1 MHGFGL
7 VAGRIRRETLG
18 SRLLCT
24 LRTTS
29 RRPVQVTPPMLWNE
43 VLVMLLLIL
52 VNGFFALSE
61 MALVAA
67 KRARLQTAAE
77 QGRAGAKSALALL
90 EDPTSLLSSIQ
101 ICITLIALVTGI
113 YSGASFAG
121 PLEAVMVRHTDIP
134 IEFAEKTA
142 YGIVVLLVTYVSL
155 TIGELVPKRVALLHA
170 ESLAMFVAPIMR
182 LLAKIM
188 APGVWLLGVT
198 VNTVLKLL
206 PISSAPQAAVT
217 EDDVRSLVAEGTRAG
232 VFLASERRLL
242 EGVMALAERKV
253 GSIMIPRQDVIWLD
267 IEDPIEELWQQAKD
281 SGHARF
287 LIAREKLENL
297 LGMITLADLSEAV
310 HRGKLD
316 ADRDLEP
323 PLHIPDSISVL
334 QLLDQFQR
342 SSTHLAVVTDEYG
355 EIEGITTPI
364 DILKA
369 IAGELPELGSRERPE
384 ALQRDDGSWLVDG
397 HLPIEELQR
406 RLNRRDM
413 VGKDYHTV
421 AGFVLARLGRIPKA
435 GDTVT
440 WRDLKVE
447 IMDMDGVR
455 IDKILLST
463 VAEPSR
469 RARH

>member
-1 MHGFGL
+1 MAAKVL
-7 VAGRIRRETLG
+7 TMP
-18 SRLLCT
+18 S
-24 LRTTS
+24 S
-29 RRPVQVTPPMLWNE
+29 E
-43 VLVMLLLIL
+43 VLILLLLIL
-52 VNGFFALSE
+52 LNGFFALSE

-67 KRARLQTAAE
+67 KRARLQIAAE
-77 QGRAGAKSALALL
+77 QGRAGAKSALALMA
-90 EDPTSLLSSIQ
+90 DPTTLLSSIQ
-101 ICITLIALVTGI
+101 IGITIITFITGI
-113 YSGASFAG
+113 YSGATLTG
-121 PLEAVMVRHTDIP
+121 PLADWLTTHNLLPARY
-134 IEFAEKTA
+134 AEEVA
-142 YGIVVLLVTYVSL
+142 YGVIVLLVTFISL

-170 ESLAMFVAPIMR
+170 EALAMFVAPIMR
-182 LLAKIM
+182 LFATIM
-188 APGVWLLGVT
+188 APLVWLLRVT
-198 VNTVLKLL
+198 VNAILKVL

-217 EDDVRSLVAEGTRAG
+217 EDDVRALVAEGTLAG

-242 EGVMALAERKV
+242 EGVMALADRKV

-267 IEDPIEELWQQAKD
+267 VADPIEALWQQAKT

-287 LIAREKLENL
+287 LVAREKLDNL

-310 HRGKLD
+310 HRGVLD
-316 ADRDLEP
+316 PEHDLDP

-369 IAGELPELGSRERPE
+369 IAGELPELGSRERAE
-384 ALQRDDGSWLVDG
+384 ATQRTDGSWLVDG

-413 VGKDYHTV
+413 VGRDYHTV

-435 GDTVT
+435 GDTLT

-455 IDKILLST
+455 IDKILLSKT
-463 VAEPSR
+463 GKAVGG
-469 RARH
+469 